1 MPWVPVAGSSSAVLH
16 LCYTVK
22 NLDLTFIKVTYLV
35 IGYHSSLWPDPKT
48 FEKSQRRYSWPK
60 AALFVRDIQIESVY
74 IINNNNW
81 YPTPSNA
88 PLPTP
93 AGIAYTVQIILIS
106 FHKNYFLHLESA
118 IVRCGQRPR
127 HLRSQRVAI
136 DGIWMLC
143 EYILI

>member
-1 MPWVPVAGSSSAVLH
+1 MDEVR
-16 LCYTVK
+16 
-22 NLDLTFIKVTYLV
+22 
-35 IGYHSSLWPDPKT
+35 
-48 FEKSQRRYSWPK
+48 QRWH
-60 AALFVRDIQIESVY
+60 LFVMVLNCVCKIIESFHILGL
-74 IINNNNW
+74 IINGLR
-81 YPTPSNA
+81 SNKLSNLITLWDYMLVNHCSYNFSDMA
-88 PLPTP
+88 LQTGRCIDATLLPVCNVGPP
-93 AGIAYTVQIILIS
+93 ASPGIAYTVQIILIS